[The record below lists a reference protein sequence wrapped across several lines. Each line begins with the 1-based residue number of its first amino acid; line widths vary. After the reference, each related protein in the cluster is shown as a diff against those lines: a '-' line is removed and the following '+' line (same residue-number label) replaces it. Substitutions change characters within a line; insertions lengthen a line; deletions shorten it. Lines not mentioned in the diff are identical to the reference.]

1 MSTVQAPT
9 RNAAD
14 VLEAVTA
21 LAPSIAGRAEEIEQ
35 GRRLPADLLD
45 ELKGTGAFR
54 MLLPTSHGGLGV
66 ELPEAL
72 RVLETLSAADGS
84 TGWTVMIGSGA
95 WLDLTGLP
103 RATFDAL
110 YADGPDV
117 IVAGAI
123 NPSGVIEA
131 VDGGYRVT
139 GRWGFAS
146 GCEHADWLFGDCV
159 EQVDGR
165 PGGRTARPSSASRS
179 SRPTRSSSRTRG
191 TSPDCAGRAATTS
204 TSTTSSWLPE
214 RTHPPLEEEHC
225 IDEPIVRIPA
235 PSLLP
240 CVVASVA
247 IGIAQGALDDIV
259 ALATDKVPLL
269 DAAPLAEEPDVP
281 ARPGD
286 GRHGAP
292 CRQVAPPRHRRFP
305 LVGRCRR
312 RATDPAA
319 AGARPGRRGVGHGAG
334 GRRRRRRLQ
343 GGRWQLALHGLAAP
357 APAAGRPR
365 RDAALPG
372 QAGCDDGRGRDPR
385 RQRHRPA
392 PLLRRRSRLRESTRR
407 GRSPCHD
414 WHRTRRRARHPL
426 Q

>member
-1 MSTVQAPT
+1 MSAVQAPT

-21 LAPSIAGRAEEIEQ
+21 LAPSIAGRAEEIEA
-35 GRRLPADLLD
+35 GRTLPADLLD
-45 ELKGTGAFR
+45 DLKSTGAFR

-72 RVLETLSAADGS
+72 RVLEMLAAADGS

-159 EQVDGR
+159 ERVDGR
-165 PGGRTARPSSASRS
+165 PGEADGPPKLRIALFSPDEVVIEDTWHVSGL
-179 SRPTRSSSRTRG
+179 RG
-191 TSPDCAGRAATTS
+191 TGSHHFHVDNVVVA
-204 TSTTSSWLPE
+204 PE

-235 PSLLP
+235 PSLLS
-240 CVVASVA
+240 CAVAGVA

-269 DAAPLAEEPDVP
+269 DAAPLAKNPTFQLDLATAHTELRAARSLLHDTADSLWSSAVAREQPTLRQRAYARAAAVWVTSRAAAAVDAAYRAGGGSSLYLDSPLQRRLRDVHAVTQHFLVRPDAMTTAGAVLTGNSIDVP
-281 ARPGD
+281 L
-286 GRHGAP
+286 
-292 CRQVAPPRHRRFP
+292 F
-305 LVGRCRR
+305 
-312 RATDPAA
+312 
-319 AGARPGRRGVGHGAG
+319 
-334 GRRRRRRLQ
+334 
-343 GGRWQLALHGLAAP
+343 
-357 APAAGRPR
+357 
-365 RDAALPG
+365 
-372 QAGCDDGRGRDPR
+372 
-385 RQRHRPA
+385 
-392 PLLRRRSRLRESTRR
+392 
-407 GRSPCHD
+407 
-414 WHRTRRRARHPL
+414 
-426 Q
+426 